1 MPLSAQQIIAYA
13 LQIAKA
19 PGFTQQA
26 GDFLNAHLRTLA
38 LDYDFD
44 INRATTQ
51 IQISSGYAGTPIW
64 YPLPSNYLRAREVF
78 YNISGTVYYLN
89 QIPLEEFDML
99 FTGQGVA
106 NFPEQFATNISQTPA
121 VMAFYPPSSISTA
134 VTVRFYSLPADILNP
149 QISSVVPWFPD
160 QRYLISA
167 LAADIMQL
175 TDDTR
180 FESQLNAAD
189 EMLRRYQRMD
199 NDDEGYAKTVSLDRR
214 RFRSTVNLKP
224 TKTTGF

>member
-26 GDFLNAHLRTLA
+26 GDFLNAHLRSLA

-44 INRATTQ
+44 INRATT
-51 IQISSGYAGTPIW
+51 IISISSGYAGTPVW
-64 YPLPSNYLRAREVF
+64 YPLPASYLRAREVF
-78 YNISGTVYYLN
+78 YNVSGTVYTLN

-99 FTGQGVA
+99 FTGQGVS
-106 NFPEQFATNISQTPA
+106 NFPAQFATDISQTPA
-121 VMAFYPPSSISTA
+121 VMAFYPPSSISTD
-134 VTVRFYSLPADILNP
+134 VTVRHYSLPTDITNP
-149 QISSVVPWFPD
+149 SASTVVPWFPD
-160 QRYLISA
+160 QRYLITA

-175 TDDTR
+175 TDDDRYDKT
-180 FESQLNAAD
+180 LNSAD

-214 RFRSTVNLKP
+214 RFRSTANLKP